1 MSDDNYGNLSYSQIM
16 GENPAHITLRLET
29 KEPIEIGAFVGAF
42 TSLAAEYDRFIK
54 ETNPDLKDD
63 AQIFVKEVRKGS
75 IEADLLPFLLGMGP
89 LVTEMDKAIIVEEFV
104 RRWGQR
110 FMALLNGNKADL
122 PNTKGELKD
131 WMDGVQAIAT
141 DPNGSATIEAATY
154 EDGKRQIRAA
164 VKFDTRQARIAQETL
179 ENQKKELERR
189 TSADYPRVLMVFT
202 RSDVNNAQLGK
213 TSGERVKI
221 EEISPK
227 PLALVYASD
236 LAEQRIK
243 HEIRDADENV
253 YKKGFVVDVNVRL
266 NNGRPAAYAVT
277 NVHQV
282 IDLDE
287 D

>member
-16 GENPAHITLRLET
+16 GGNPAHITLRLET

-54 ETNPDLKDD
+54 ETNPNLKGD
-63 AQIFVKEVRKGS
+63 AQMFVKEVRKGS
-75 IEADLLPFLLGMGP
+75 IEADLLPLLLAVGP
-89 LVTEMDKAIIVEEFV
+89 LITEMDKAIIVEEFV
-104 RRWGQR
+104 RRWGRR
-110 FMALLNGNKADL
+110 FKTLLNGSKADL
-122 PNTKGELKD
+122 PSTKGELRD
-131 WMDGVQAIAT
+131 WMDGVQAIAM
-141 DPNGSATIEAATY
+141 DPNGTATIEAATY
-154 EDGKRQIRAA
+154 EDGKRQVRAA
-164 VKFDTRQARIAQETL
+164 IRFDTKQARIVRDTL
-179 ENQKKELERR
+179 ENRKKELERR
-189 TSADYPRVLMVFT
+189 TSADYQRVLMVFT
-202 RSDVNNAQLGK
+202 RSDVNDAQIGK

-236 LAEQRIK
+236 LAEARIK
-243 HEIRDADENV
+243 HEIREADENV
-253 YKKGFVVDVNVRL
+253 YKKGFVIDVNVRL